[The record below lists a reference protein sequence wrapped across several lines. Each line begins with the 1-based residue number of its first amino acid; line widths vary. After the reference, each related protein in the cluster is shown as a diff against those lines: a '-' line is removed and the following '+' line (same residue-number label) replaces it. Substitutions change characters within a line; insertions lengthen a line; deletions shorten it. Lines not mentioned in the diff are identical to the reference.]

1 MTETTN
7 AKRLPLIK
15 RLRRQLVDAFI
26 AVLAVPSGAVLRRA
40 RRAWPYMP
48 ITRKALR
55 MVGVFPLR
63 EHFYEPVVHAE
74 DLRRPLGQDRVIPGL
89 DLNAAGQLDFIKQFN
104 FADELREFPL
114 KDESGTG
121 KRKFYYHNGSF
132 EGADAGFLYS
142 MIRRF
147 RPKRIIEIGGG
158 FSTLVINK
166 ALERNKADDA
176 SHACRHIC
184 VEPYLQPWLE
194 EVGAEIVRQKIELC
208 DLTLFDQLESG
219 DILFVDSSHVVR
231 PQGDVLF
238 EILEVF
244 GRLKPGVFVHI
255 HDVFTPRDYPE
266 QWVLVDQRLWS
277 EQYVLEAFL
286 AFNSSFRILGAL
298 NYLYY
303 NHNSELLAACP
314 ISGTGPNA
322 DPRSFWI
329 QRV

>member
-1 MTETTN
+1 MTETQMP
-7 AKRLPLIK
+7 KRLPLVK
-15 RLRRQLVDAFI
+15 RLRRQAVDAVI
-26 AVLAVPSGAVLRRA
+26 AVLAVPAGAILRRA

-48 ITRKALR
+48 LTRKALR

-74 DLRRPLGQDRVIPGL
+74 DLRRPLNQERVIPGL
-89 DLNAAGQLDFIKQFN
+89 DLNVNGQLDVVKQMT

-121 KRKFYYHNGSF
+121 KREFFYHNGSF

-147 RPKRIIEIGGG
+147 RPKRIVEIGGG
-158 FSTLVINK
+158 MSTLVIHR
-166 ALERNKADDA
+166 AIRRNA
-176 SHACRHIC
+176 SQDPSYACRHIC

-194 EVGAEIVRQKIELC
+194 EVGAEIVRRKVELC

-244 GRLKPGVFVHI
+244 GRLKPGVFVHV
-255 HDVFTPRDYPE
+255 HDMFTPRDYPE
-266 QWVLVDQRLWS
+266 QWVLVDQRIWT
-277 EQYVLEAFL
+277 EQYMIEAFL
-286 AFNSSFRILGAL
+286 AFNNTFQVIGAL

-303 NHNSELLAACP
+303 NHNSELMAACP
-314 ISGTGPNA
+314 VAGSGPNF
-322 DPRSFWI
+322 DPRSFWMK
-329 QRV
+329 RV